1 MFHSCKDTKFFRIVS
16 HLGTDKYELQS
27 QVFIVLAI
35 KQGVRAVKRA
45 KWKDSI
51 RAYPSLGVVV
61 MQVIDIPKKLF
72 ILLLREVCEE
82 LSLLLR

>member
-16 HLGTDKYELQS
+16 HIGTDKYELQS
-27 QVFIVLAI
+27 QVFPVLGI
-35 KQGVRAVKRA
+35 KLWVRAVKRG
-45 KWKDSI
+45 KWEDSMSG
-51 RAYPSLGVVV
+51 YPSLGVVV